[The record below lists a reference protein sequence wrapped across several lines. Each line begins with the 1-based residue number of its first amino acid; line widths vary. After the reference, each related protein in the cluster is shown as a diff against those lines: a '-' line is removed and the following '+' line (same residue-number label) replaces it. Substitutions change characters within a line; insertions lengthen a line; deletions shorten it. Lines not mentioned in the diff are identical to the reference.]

1 MEVINVSTMPKK
13 SKLKLP
19 PLNLAT
25 EETFGQRLARLRK
38 ERGITQVALAAKIG
52 IIQSLVTSYECDRLR
67 MHPEMVVRF
76 ALALEVSADELL
88 GVPTRK
94 SKTTISE
101 SHPKTMSLKLV
112 RRLQKIDRL
121 PDQKQKV
128 LLQTIDGF
136 LRGEGISS

>member
-112 RRLQKIDRL
+112 RRLQKIDLL